1 MALNGERQKGENPSI
16 KDLESHGIQA
26 KASDFDEF
34 SSKSAII
41 LVLLQFAAVLSC
53 YRLMLRST

>member
-1 MALNGERQKGENPSI
+1 MALNGELQKGANPSI
-16 KDLESHGIQA
+16 KALENREILA

-41 LVLLQFAAVLSC
+41 LDLQQFAAVLSC

>member
-1 MALNGERQKGENPSI
+1 MDLNGVPKKGANPSI
-16 KDLESHGIQA
+16 KDLESLEIQA

-41 LVLLQFAAVLSC
+41 LVLQQFAVVLGC

>member
-1 MALNGERQKGENPSI
+1 MALNGAHQKDANHLI
-16 KDLESHGIQA
+16 RDLENLEIQA

-41 LVLLQFAAVLSC
+41 SDLQQFAAVLVV
-53 YRLMLRST
+53 TD

>member
-1 MALNGERQKGENPSI
+1 MALNGAHQKDANHLIKGLENR
-16 KDLESHGIQA
+16 ETQA

-41 LVLLQFAAVLSC
+41 SDLQQFAAVLVV
-53 YRLMLRST
+53 TD